1 MVIVF
6 VLIWAIIISSPTV
19 SVAQTTDLY
28 PLSLGNK
35 WTYSVTGNGPP
46 WEMKA
51 DVWSK
56 QKVGTTD
63 CLVLRYTIQGSVTT
77 QYYFAW
83 QQGNRLQILKSILE
97 HDSLDYSPD
106 PLVYLVTPLRVGQTW
121 SWDGKIVSQKHGSE
135 WTFLRDGR
143 FSARVIEK
151 SSIVVPAG
159 TFETYHIG
167 IDGEI
172 AGVAF
177 TAHRWFAQGVGLV
190 REDYADTSVTY
201 KSELKSYF
209 VSGFPLQTTFDVE
222 GVGTEDW
229 SASRSVT
236 VDGTSYSEIDLPKS
250 LQFDYKSSHT
260 ISVMSIVPA
269 MTQGTRYVFVD
280 WNDGSKDPSRT
291 VVAEEGRQYLAEYK
305 IQYLLTVDSER
316 GNPQGGGWHDSGAS
330 AAVSVD
336 STVPMQGIMGIL
348 GAKYVFA
355 YWHDSKEP
363 GFQSSGL
370 RLSIVV
376 DGPRTLRAVWRED
389 YQSIYILVAAIVVL
403 ASVIVVLVASKKSSR
418 AKAWFSQPLRA
429 EKRQKAVTQIPAPPA
444 QQAPTTAMRVEPE
457 TSEKPPAPPVGEG
470 AVWTPIVFLGLMIL
484 LGWVFGWIL
493 GLVLLLAATLYV
505 HYDAKKYQVES
516 HAWLTLLFA
525 IIGLPLHANELH
537 KLRKAQQ
544 TGQVRTLIEA
554 GAPTATIKPQPL
566 VSDSVVADVV
576 KPTKFCRECGAKI
589 PRDSRYCEKCGAE
602 LGEDVSRETPREFTS
617 GALPKKRGV
626 RPGTIGLFMV
636 FLVVIWA
643 VSPVFVA
650 DPTPALVLTN
660 TGVKGNF
667 TLRLQNLTPWPITF
681 RGWWIFTYPI
691 QWMGTNGP
699 AEVFTLPPFGAY
711 IFEYY
716 TIGGSETNSPV
727 TFSGRVTLLYRS
739 YPVWI
744 NSW

>member
-1 MVIVF
+1 MVIVS
-6 VLIWAIIISSPTV
+6 VLVWAIVISSPAV

-28 PLSLGNK
+28 PLAIGDK

-63 CLVLRYTIQGSVTT
+63 CFVLRYTIQGSVTT

-97 HDSLDYSPD
+97 HDTLDYSSD

-121 SWDGKIVSQKHGSE
+121 NWDGRIVSQQHGSE

-177 TAHRWFAQGVGLV
+177 TGHRWFAQGVGLV
-190 REDYADTSVTY
+190 REDYTDTSVTY

-222 GVGTEDW
+222 VGTEDW

-236 VDGTSYSEIDLPKS
+236 VDGTSYSGIDLPKS
-250 LQFDYKSSHT
+250 LQFDYNSSHT
-260 ISVMSIVPA
+260 VSVTSIVPA
-269 MTQGTRYVFVD
+269 MTEDTRYVFVD

-291 VVAEEGRQYLAEYK
+291 VVAEEGRVCFAQYK
-305 IQYLLTVDSER
+305 TQYLLTVESER
-316 GNPQGGGWHDSGAS
+316 GNPWGGGWYDSGAS

-348 GAKYVFA
+348 GARYVFA
-355 YWHDSKEP
+355 YWHDSNEP
-363 GFQSSGL
+363 DFQSSGL
-370 RLSIVV
+370 RLIVVV

-389 YQSIYILVAAIVVL
+389 YQSIYVLAAAIVVL

-418 AKAWFSQPLRA
+418 AKAWFSQPLRG

-444 QQAPTTAMRVEPE
+444 QQAPTTAQRVEPE

-505 HYDAKKYQVES
+505 HYDAKKHGVES

-544 TGQVRTLIEA
+544 AGLVRTLAE
-554 GAPTATIKPQPL
+554 PTAKPQP
-566 VSDSVVADVV
+566 SVNGRQVADVV
-576 KPTKFCRECGAKI
+576 KPTKFCRECGANI
-589 PRDSRYCEKCGAE
+589 PRDSKYCEKCG
-602 LGEDVSRETPREFTS
+602 T
-617 GALPKKRGV
+617 
-626 RPGTIGLFMV
+626 
-636 FLVVIWA
+636 
-643 VSPVFVA
+643 
-650 DPTPALVLTN
+650 
-660 TGVKGNF
+660 
-667 TLRLQNLTPWPITF
+667 RL
-681 RGWWIFTYPI
+681 
-691 QWMGTNGP
+691 
-699 AEVFTLPPFGAY
+699 A
-711 IFEYY
+711 
-716 TIGGSETNSPV
+716 
-727 TFSGRVTLLYRS
+727 
-739 YPVWI
+739 
-744 NSW
+744 